1 MSGFAVVLAKECRD
15 NIRDRR
21 TIISSFSLA
30 IFGPL
35 LFAGLIAL
43 VLNTTI
49 GESRDGFSLTV
60 VGAGNAPGLM
70 AYLGTQNLQLTE
82 ADLDDPRQSVIDGTH
97 RLVLVIDDDYPERF
111 TSGQIAPVALIY
123 DSSSTGKARRNL
135 SIARQIIAGYGQQ
148 IGMLRLHLRGID
160 PAITQ
165 PIRVHETDTASG
177 AARALSILAVLPYL
191 LVLLI
196 FMGGFYLA
204 IDATAG
210 EREHGSLEPL
220 LTLPITRSQLV
231 LGKLA
236 AAALFSAVSLVLFLI
251 SLRLSVPFVPLQQIG
266 MSLEIG
272 VVACVQIFAVSI
284 PLMVF
289 GAALLT
295 VAASFAKS
303 YKEAQTYLTMVILL
317 PTLPLVVTQLLNIE
331 PSDAL
336 MLVPSLSQA
345 SLISDI
351 IKGEAL
357 SYTRIGLS
365 VLGTGGTAALLCALA
380 VHLYRRERILI

>member
-35 LFAGLIAL
+35 LFVGLIAL

-49 GESRDGFSLTV
+49 GESREGFSLTV
-60 VGAGNAPGLM
+60 TGAANAPGLM
-70 AYLGTQNLQLTE
+70 AYLGTQNVQLTE
-82 ADLDDPRQSVIDGTH
+82 TDLDDPKQAVIEGTH
-97 RLVLVIDDDYPERF
+97 PLVLVIDDDYPERF
-111 TSGQIAPVALIY
+111 TSGQMASVALVY
-123 DSSSTGKARRNL
+123 DSSSTGKARRNV

-148 IGMLRLHLRGID
+148 IGLLRLQLRGID

-165 PIRVHETDTASG
+165 PIRVHETDTASS
-177 AARALSILAVLPYL
+177 AARALSILAILPYL

-220 LTLPITRSQLV
+220 LTLPITRNQLV

-236 AAALFSAVSLVLFLI
+236 AATIFSAVSLVLFLV
-251 SLRLSVPFVPLQQIG
+251 SLRVSVPFVPLQQIG
-266 MSLEIG
+266 MSLDISI
-272 VVACVQIFAVSI
+272 VACLQIFAVSI

-317 PTLPLVVTQLLNIE
+317 PTLPLVVTQLMNVE
-331 PSDAL
+331 PSNAL

-345 SLISDI
+345 SLIADI
-351 IKGEAL
+351 IKGDPL
-357 SYTRIGLS
+357 SITRIGLS
-365 VLGTGGTAALLCALA
+365 VFGTGAAAALLCALA
-380 VHLYRRERILI
+380 VQLYRRERILV

>member
-35 LFAGLIAL
+35 LFVGLIAL

-49 GESRDGFSLTV
+49 GESREGFSLTV
-60 VGAGNAPGLM
+60 TGAANAPGLV

-82 ADLDDPRQSVIDGTH
+82 TDLEDPKQAVTDGTH
-97 RLVLVIDDDYPERF
+97 PLVLVIDDDYPERF
-111 TSGQIAPVALIY
+111 ASGQMASVALVY
-123 DSSSTGKARRNL
+123 DSSGTGKARRNL

-148 IGMLRLHLRGID
+148 IGM
-160 PAITQ
+160 
-165 PIRVHETDTASG
+165 
-177 AARALSILAVLPYL
+177 
-191 LVLLI
+191 
-196 FMGGFYLA
+196 
-204 IDATAG
+204 
-210 EREHGSLEPL
+210 SLD
-220 LTLPITRSQLV
+220 
-231 LGKLA
+231 
-236 AAALFSAVSLVLFLI
+236 I
-251 SLRLSVPFVPLQQIG
+251 S
-266 MSLEIG
+266 
-272 VVACVQIFAVSI
+272 VVACLQIFAVSI

-317 PTLPLVVTQLLNIE
+317 PTLPLVVTQLMNVE

-345 SLISDI
+345 SLIADI

-357 SYTRIGLS
+357 SVARIGLS
-365 VLGTGGTAALLCALA
+365 VLGTGATAALLCALA
-380 VHLYRRERILI
+380 VHLYRRERILV